1 MRSGAALGM
10 TLLEL
15 MIVVAIGAILM
26 TVAVPAFNDVVKT
39 TRLKGQ
45 VSTFRQALME
55 ARQLAVNR
63 GQPVTICRSNDQSNC
78 KDNNQWENGWI
89 IFLDDD
95 GNGARDTSSGSSE
108 TLKTVQQGLSA
119 SYSLRS
125 TGSTTTT
132 TEVTYQSSGAPA
144 DAGGSTFS
152 LCGPEGD
159 KSDGR
164 DIGLNVAGRAQVTEG
179 ASSCP

>member
-1 MRSGAALGM
+1 M

-39 TRLKGQ
+39 TRLKGH

-55 ARQLAVNR
+55 ARQLAVNQ
-63 GQPVTICRSNDQSNC
+63 GQPVTICRSNDQSSC
-78 KDNNQWENGWI
+78 TSNNQWENGWI
-89 IFLDDD
+89 IFLDDND
-95 GNGARDTSSGSSE
+95 DGARDTSSGSSE

-119 SYSLRS
+119 NYSLRS
-125 TGSTTTT
+125 TGSTTSIRF
-132 TEVTYQSSGAPA
+132 QSSGAPVN
-144 DAGGSTFS
+144 AGGSTFS

>member
-1 MRSGAALGM
+1 L

-63 GQPVTICRSNDQSNC
+63 GQPVTICRSNDQSSC
-78 KDNNQWENGWI
+78 TSNNQWENGWI

-119 SYSLRS
+119 NYSLRS
-125 TGSTTTT
+125 TGSPTI
-132 TEVTYQSSGAPA
+132 TEVTFQSSGAPA

-164 DIGLNVAGRAQVTEG
+164 DVGLNVAGRAQVTEG